1 MRNDNRTTNQS
12 TERRIPNAVQ
22 ALLGLGLAASPW
34 IFGFSAETGAL
45 WTAIAIGVAA
55 LAVGGYGTYDPREWQ
70 AWTLAGLGVVA
81 VIAPWIFGFAGVA
94 SAMWTL
100 FAFGLAHLLIAGAQ
114 LWLWRWRSP
123 EPQTA

>member
-1 MRNDNRTTNQS
+1 MRNDTRTTSQA

-34 IFGFSAETGAL
+34 MFGFSAEVGAL
-45 WTAIAIGVAA
+45 WTALAIGVAA

-81 VIAPWIFGFAGVA
+81 VIAPWIFGFAGIT
-94 SAMWTL
+94 SAMWSL
-100 FAFGLAHLLIAGAQ
+100 VGFGLAHLIVAGVQ
-114 LWLWRWRSP
+114 LWLWRSP